1 MNPRNE
7 RSRWGTNP
15 WLTVRTQRSRWGTN
29 PWLNPRSERSRWGTN
44 PWLNTRTERS
54 RWGTNPWLNPRNQR
68 SRWGT
73 NPWLNPRSERSR
85 WGTNPWLNIQRVE
98 RSRWG
103 TNPWLN
109 GKNKKDSENLIEGNT
124 STEVEKEENMKHHIQ
139 GKENISKISNDVYT
153 NQEEKEPKN
162 KKGSSNYQDRWGLK
176 LNFPVLNTYQNK
188 EKKMEKLE
196 WKMDEKIR
204 KLKDLENNAE
214 PISESKDIESEKIDT
229 RSLDQ
234 HPSFRFQINPNSVL
248 RHILEHFRILQR
260 SRMTKRFVEPRVQPN
275 SELKGPG
282 ITFWTSALQNNLG
295 DMFDDKIS
303 VVRLK
308 RNALFRSLFQTNEI
322 SKILK
327 ELQQNQ

>member
-1 MNPRNE
+1 MNPRAE

-29 PWLNPRSERSRWGTN
+29 PWLTPRSERSRWGTN

-109 GKNKKDSENLIEGNT
+109 GKNKKDSDNLTKGN
-124 STEVEKEENMKHHIQ
+124 SANDDEFDEEEEYMKHHIQ
-139 GKENISKISNDVYT
+139 GHENISKISNDVYT

-162 KKGSSNYQDRWGLK
+162 KKGSN
-176 LNFPVLNTYQNK
+176 NTYQNK
-188 EKKMEKLE
+188 EKKM
-196 WKMDEKIR
+196 DEKIR
-204 KLKDLENNAE
+204 KLKNLEDNAE
-214 PISESKDIESEKIDT
+214 PTSESKDIESVKIDT
-229 RSLDQ
+229 RSPDQ
-234 HPSFRFQINPNSVL
+234 HSNFRFQINPNSVL

-282 ITFWTSALQNNLG
+282 VAFWTSALQNNLG

>member
-1 MNPRNE
+1 MNPRTE

-29 PWLNPRSERSRWGTN
+29 PWLNLRSERSRWATN
-44 PWLNTRTERS
+44 PWLDTRSERS

-85 WGTNPWLNIQRVE
+85 WGTNPWLNIQRDE

-109 GKNKKDSENLIEGNT
+109 GKNKKDKENTINENT
-124 STEVEKEENMKHHIQ
+124 SNENEFDEKEDNIKHHVQ
-139 GKENISKISNDVYT
+139 ENENIRTTSSDVYR
-153 NQEEKEPKN
+153 NLEEKEPID
-162 KKGSSNYQDRWGLK
+162 KKGSSNYQDRRGLK
-176 LNFPVLNTYQNK
+176 LNFPILNTYQNN
-188 EKKMEKLE
+188 EKKMDENLRNLKNLE
-196 WKMDEKIR
+196 D
-204 KLKDLENNAE
+204 NTE
-214 PISESKDIESEKIDT
+214 PIPESGNIDSEKIDT
-229 RSLDQ
+229 RSPDQ
-234 HPSFRFQINPNSVL
+234 HSSFRFQINPNSVL

-260 SRMTKRFVEPRVQPN
+260 SRMTKRFVEPRVQPS

-282 ITFWTSALQNNLG
+282 VAFWTSALQNNLG